1 MPNSPGRFSQV
12 RWLQNVVCV
21 TATVGSVAL
30 IGVGL
35 VGYMSSGSAASAWM
49 IAAGGF
55 SLFIAIMVMTFAPL
69 VLKIESSLARQLT
82 ELQDLNEAIA
92 KQAAVLELIAENTRI
107 SDAAKAIAHR
117 DQELDALHTAI
128 RDDIRQEKWELA
140 LNLIDEMEQRFG
152 YKEESDR
159 LQEEVDEARNV
170 AIQSKLQEAIDMIES
185 HFQSHQWDRAQSE
198 IDRLQRALPDNAKVL
213 TLQDR
218 MKVLQEQHKQELKL
232 AWEEA
237 VRRNDTDLAIDIL
250 KELDQYLSPA
260 EAHELKSSARDVF
273 KDKLLQLGV
282 QFRFAVTEKRWND
295 AVTIGRELI
304 REFPNARMA
313 NEVREALDTLRERA
327 RSGA

>member
-1 MPNSPGRFSQV
+1 MPISPGWFSQV

-21 TATVGSVAL
+21 MATVGSVAL
-30 IGVGL
+30 IGLGL

-69 VLKIESSLARQLT
+69 ALKIESSLARQLT

-92 KQAAVLELIAENTRI
+92 KQGAALELIAENTRI

-117 DQELDALHTAI
+117 DQELDALRTAI
-128 RDDIRQEKWELA
+128 RDDIRHEKWELA

-170 AIQSKLQEAIDMIES
+170 AIQSKLQEAIDMIDS

-260 EAHELKSSARDVF
+260 EAHELKSSARHVF

-282 QFRFAVTEKRWND
+282 QFRVAVTEKRWSD
-295 AVTIGRELI
+295 AVNIGRELI